1 MRKVLT
7 LLILFIVM
15 LSLNAET
22 ITVRI
27 YAYVPER
34 ITFEQTTDTFT
45 VNSNMN
51 NVEYG
56 FYNYSGFAV
65 NPEDAD
71 VLSIRALWDILIN

>member
-1 MRKVLT
+1 MRK
-7 LLILFIVM
+7 LLILLVLFIVM

-34 ITFEQTTDTFT
+34 ITFEQTADTFT

-56 FYNYSGFAV
+56 FYNNSGFAV

-71 VLSIRALWDILIN
+71 VLSIRAL